1 MSDGEPQSEYAG
13 IAAEFAKAKAK
24 RQEEEAKGFL
34 DRSSRDENKRREIQ
48 FKAIHGLLIAFFVWI
63 L

>member
-1 MSDGEPQSEYAG
+1 MSNGELNSEYSG
-13 IAAEFAKAKAK
+13 IAAEFAKAKA
-24 RQEEEAKGFL
+24 RREEEEARGLL
-34 DRSSRDENKRREIQ
+34 DPSAADEKKRREIQ